1 MYLRN
6 LNLNSVVILEPEN
19 EELFRGSKNEFRY
32 RQIIAEHARTHIEIF
47 NYWGFNSF
55 HAVKTIVRKLYPEVK
70 EKELR
75 ELYELKVIRED
86 VLKYVHYTYQILN
99 V

>member
-1 MYLRN
+1 M
-6 LNLNSVVILEPEN
+6 NSVVILLPEN
-19 EELFRGSKNEFRY
+19 EELFEGSKNKY
-32 RQIIAEHARTHIEIF
+32 MYCKTIAEHALIHF
-47 NYWGFNSF
+47 QVFHYWGFNSF
-55 HAVKTIVRKLYPEVK
+55 HAIKTIVKRFYPHVD
-70 EKELR
+70 EKELL